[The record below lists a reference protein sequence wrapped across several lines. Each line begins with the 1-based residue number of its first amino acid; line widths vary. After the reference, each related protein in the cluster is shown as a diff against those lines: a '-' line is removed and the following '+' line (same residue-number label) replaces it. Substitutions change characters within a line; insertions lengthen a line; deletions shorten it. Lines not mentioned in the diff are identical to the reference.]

1 MRKYDEYKESVIP
14 WLDKIPVLWEEKRA
28 KYLFNKEN
36 RPVQPEDEVVT
47 CFRDGTV
54 TLRKNRRTEGF
65 TESFKEIG
73 YQGIKKGD
81 LVIHQMDAF
90 AGSTGVSDSDGKA
103 TPVYHVCTPKND
115 NVNNS
120 YYAFVIRMMGLNG
133 FIQSLYRGI
142 RERSSDFRYDVFGKQ
157 YLPVPSIQEQNR
169 IVDYLIDKSSEIENL
184 ISKTEREIELL
195 KELKQSVVAHA
206 VTKGLNPN
214 AKMKD
219 SGIGWIGEIPEH
231 WEVRKLFQIC
241 TEYYVSNKGMINDN
255 LLSLSYGAIVPKDI
269 NKTEGLLPTSFET
282 YQIVKPNIIVLRLT
296 DLQNDHKSLRV
307 GICKE
312 VGIVTSAY
320 LSLCVRE
327 SNDANYMYFQ
337 LHINDIHKVF
347 YGMGDGLR
355 QSLNYDGLKYLKM
368 IVPPSAEQKEIVE
381 YIDYKTTQIDKMIV
395 ELTYKVEYLK
405 QYKQRLI
412 ADVVTGKINV
422 QPE

>member
-1 MRKYDEYKESVIP
+1 MRKYDEYRESVIP

-169 IVDYLIDKSSEIENL
+169 IVDYLIDKSSEIDNL

-231 WEVRKLFQIC
+231 WCFLRNKNIFSGHYEEVGKRTDIP
-241 TEYYVSNKGMINDN
+241 
-255 LLSLSYGAIVPKDI
+255 LLSLTTEGVVYRDTSTGKGKFPKDFEKYNVVYPDCI
-269 NKTEGLLPTSFET
+269 IFCLFDIDETPRTVGLCH
-282 YQIVKPNIIVLRLT
+282 N
-296 DLQNDHKSLRV
+296 
-307 GICKE
+307 
-312 VGIVTSAY
+312 
-320 LSLCVRE
+320 
-327 SNDANYMYFQ
+327 
-337 LHINDIHKVF
+337 
-347 YGMGDGLR
+347 YGMITNAYDAFRINQNVLPRYITYYYLAVDNVKGLR
-355 QSLNYDGLKYLKM
+355 PWYTGLRKVVQNNRFLQLKVP
-368 IVPPSAEQKEIVE
+368 VPPLPEQQEIVE

>member
-1 MRKYDEYKESVIP
+1 MTGMRKYDEYKVSVIP

-115 NVNNS
+115 NVNNT

-169 IVDYLIDKSSEIENL
+169 IVGYLIDKSSEIDNL

-231 WEVRKLFQIC
+231 WEVRKMKYTFKERSEKNHP
-241 TEYYVSNKGMINDN
+241 TEPVLCATQSQGVIPQSMYENRVVVVNKGFEN
-255 LLSLSYGAIVPKDI
+255 LK
-269 NKTEGLLPTSFET
+269 F
-282 YQIVKPNIIVLRLT
+282 VKKGDFVI
-296 DLQNDHKSLRV
+296 SLRSFQG
-307 GICKE
+307 GIEYAHYQGIISAAYTILFPVDALCGDYARVLLKSHNFIQLLKTCVTGIREGQNINYE
-312 VGIVTSAY
+312 V
-320 LSLCVRE
+320 
-327 SNDANYMYFQ
+327 
-337 LHINDIHKVF
+337 
-347 YGMGDGLR
+347 
-355 QSLNYDGLKYLKM
+355 LKNKF
-368 IVPPSAEQKEIVE
+368 VPIPPVDEQQEIVE

>member
-14 WLDKIPVLWEEKRA
+14 WIDKIPVLWEEKRA

-195 KELKQSVVAHA
+195 KELKQSVIAHA

-231 WEVRKLFQIC
+231 WCFLRNKNIFSGHYEEVGDRTDIP
-241 TEYYVSNKGMINDN
+241 
-255 LLSLSYGAIVPKDI
+255 LLSLTTEGVIYRDTSTGKGKFPKDYEKYNVVYPDCI
-269 NKTEGLLPTSFET
+269 IFCLFDIDETPRTVGLCH
-282 YQIVKPNIIVLRLT
+282 N
-296 DLQNDHKSLRV
+296 
-307 GICKE
+307 
-312 VGIVTSAY
+312 
-320 LSLCVRE
+320 
-327 SNDANYMYFQ
+327 
-337 LHINDIHKVF
+337 
-347 YGMGDGLR
+347 YGMITNAYDAFRINQNVLSRYITYYYLAVDNVKGLR
-355 QSLNYDGLKYLKM
+355 PWYTGLRKVVQYNRFLQLKVP
-368 IVPPSAEQKEIVE
+368 VPPLSEQQEIVE

>member
-169 IVDYLIDKSSEIENL
+169 IVDYLIDESSEIENL

-214 AKMKD
+214 VKMKD
-219 SGIGWIGEIPEH
+219 SGIGWMERYLNIG
-231 WEVRKLFQIC
+231 K
-241 TEYYVSNKGMINDN
+241 
-255 LLSLSYGAIVPKDI
+255 
-269 NKTEGLLPTSFET
+269 
-282 YQIVKPNIIVLRLT
+282 
-296 DLQNDHKSLRV
+296 
-307 GICKE
+307 
-312 VGIVTSAY
+312 
-320 LSLCVRE
+320 
-327 SNDANYMYFQ
+327 
-337 LHINDIHKVF
+337 
-347 YGMGDGLR
+347 
-355 QSLNYDGLKYLKM
+355 
-368 IVPPSAEQKEIVE
+368 
-381 YIDYKTTQIDKMIV
+381 
-395 ELTYKVEYLK
+395 
-405 QYKQRLI
+405 
-412 ADVVTGKINV
+412 
-422 QPE
+422 